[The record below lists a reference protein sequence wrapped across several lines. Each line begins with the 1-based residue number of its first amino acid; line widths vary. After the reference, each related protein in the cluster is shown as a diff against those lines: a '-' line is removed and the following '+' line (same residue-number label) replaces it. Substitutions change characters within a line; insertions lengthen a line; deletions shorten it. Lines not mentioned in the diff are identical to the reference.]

1 MGIFM
6 EFPNPVL
13 SSERDDYI
21 EGCKFDISFVE
32 SEIKVTDE
40 YIEIPA
46 NCELIC
52 EGLAKYVTEG
62 KASVIVLI
70 RSSSAFYR
78 KVYTFDKDEK
88 KKIIQIPKF
97 NVKRNIE
104 FCGYIVANSN
114 VNDFCCKGEF
124 NELYFKNM
132 IFPVKKGDI
141 LAKGETRVI
150 PIDDSELEKPITS
163 IFKIEK
169 DPSAITDIVADFDT
183 DEKIVIKLSLPLNQL
198 YWDMK
203 DFNNGSLRRYLT
215 GIIVYP
221 VLVEAL
227 ARMVD
232 TYRENGTDYSEKRCF
247 RTIER
252 KAKSLEIDYETE
264 YDLYS
269 YSDLASRMLGDVAM
283 DGLKSVKDTLEEAAN
298 SGEYVNTGGLD

>member
-13 SSERDDYI
+13 SSERDDYV
-21 EGCKFDISFVE
+21 EGCKFDILFE
-32 SEIKVTDE
+32 ETDIKVTDE
-40 YIEIPA
+40 YIEIPTR
-46 NCELIC
+46 CELLC
-52 EGLAKYVTEG
+52 EGLTKYIQEG
-62 KASVIVLI
+62 KAQIIVLI

-78 KVYTFDKDEK
+78 KVFIYKGNERTKT
-88 KKIIQIPKF
+88 IQIPKYS
-97 NVKRNIE
+97 VKRSIE
-104 FCGYIVANSN
+104 ICGYIVAECLI
-114 VNDFCCKGEF
+114 NDYCCKGEF
-124 NELYFKNM
+124 NDLYFKNM
-132 IFPVKKGDI
+132 LFPVKKGDI

-163 IFKIEK
+163 IFKIDK
-169 DPSAITDIVADFDT
+169 DMTATTDIVADFDT

-227 ARMVD
+227 SRMVD
-232 TYRENGTDYSEKRCF
+232 TYREVGSDYSEKRWF

-252 KAKSLEIDYETE
+252 KAKSLGIDYETE
-264 YDLYS
+264 HDLYS
-269 YSDLASRMLGDVAM
+269 YADLASRMLGDIAI
-283 DGLKSVKDTLEEAAN
+283 DGLKSVRDTLEEAAN
-298 SGEYVNTGGLD
+298 SGEYINTGGAD